1 MSQEFL
7 AFVYTYI
14 FLNVRK
20 LLYMQVGS
28 ESPGFRLP
36 GFISQI
42 YFLITELRLVFK
54 LSKPQFPYL

>member
-1 MSQEFL
+1 
-7 AFVYTYI
+7 
-14 FLNVRK
+14 
-20 LLYMQVGS
+20 MQVGS